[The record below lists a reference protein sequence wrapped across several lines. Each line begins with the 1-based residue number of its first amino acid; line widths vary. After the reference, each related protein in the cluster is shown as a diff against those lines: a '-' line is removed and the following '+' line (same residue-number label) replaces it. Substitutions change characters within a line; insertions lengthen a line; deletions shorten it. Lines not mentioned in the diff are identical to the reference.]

1 MTSGI
6 EEDYTAAK
14 YFKELAK
21 GLRNLAAV
29 LQEQVPNR
37 VLRRLRENA
46 AYFESNKS
54 TVLLPQEKKLIS

>member
-6 EEDYTAAK
+6 AEDQTAAK

-21 GLRNLAAV
+21 GLRFLAAA
-29 LQEQVPNR
+29 LQQQVPNG

-46 AYFESNKS
+46 AYFESKKS